1 MNLTP
6 VGIDIAKSVFQ
17 LHYVDAETGEIVNR
31 PIKRARFLEHFANR
45 APCLIGIEACGGA
58 QHWAR
63 ELIKMGHQVKL
74 MPAEFAKAFNIRN
87 KNDAADARAVWLAV
101 QQPSKA
107 VAIKTEA
114 QQAVLALHRMRQ
126 QLVKFR
132 TMQINSLRGLLTEY
146 GEVMGRGRAALDK
159 AIPAVLARISD
170 RLPMVLIDTLREQ
183 WDGLTKLDEQIA
195 VIERR
200 LRQWML
206 EDKAVK
212 AITAIPG
219 VGVLTAT
226 AAVATMGDAKSF
238 RSGREFAAWV
248 GLVPKQTGSGGKV
261 TLLGISKRGDTYLRT
276 LLIHGARSV
285 LHHVK
290 EPGPWVE
297 QISKR
302 RPPNVVIAAL
312 ANKMARTIWA
322 ILAHDRPYQ
331 KGYVSAKPA

>member
-17 LHYVDAETGEIVNR
+17 LHYLDAETGEIVNR

-45 APCLIGIEACGGA
+45 APCLIGMEACGGA

-74 MPAEFAKAFNIRN
+74 MPAEFTKAFNIRN

-302 RPPNVVIAAL
+302 RPPNVVIVAL

-331 KGYVSAKPA
+331 KGHVSAKPA